1 MFFFNPTNKNRKN
14 IFKNLNLFFIETI
27 FLLIVCSLL
36 YEKIQLI
43 TLCKCFSG
51 NLQIVK
57 REILLG
63 K

>member
-1 MFFFNPTNKNRKN
+1 MLFLQPTNKNRKN
-14 IFKNLNLFFIETI
+14 IFKNLNYFLSGTF

-36 YEKIQLI
+36 YEKTQLI
-43 TLCKCFSG
+43 TLYKWFSG